1 MSFCFLYFKKV
12 FPIYIYEKG
21 FHIYIYIGKLNVIL
35 MFISDSVYVA
45 GLQTGT
51 PCFEALQ

>member
-1 MSFCFLYFKKV
+1 MEEGERGCLSVSCILKRFSL
-12 FPIYIYEKG
+12 
-21 FHIYIYIGKLNVIL
+21 YIYIGKLNVIL